1 MLYEKKA
8 LDYSAITMDMLKQQ
22 GVDIIKVAND
32 IIAFAKRNT
41 VSAGKQCKP
50 FLIGQNIQFDIGFLQ
65 QMMNYTGLM
74 EEFEKTF
81 AGTKDYYGNFQ
92 PHYIDTILIG
102 RLAFAADKEVT
113 SYKLEIVAS
122 QLGVDLDDAHDA
134 AADVTATL
142 DVLGVYTSR
151 LRNNEG
157 ATMATGQRDKTR
169 KHFKI

>member
-1 MLYEKKA
+1 MEEKMLTMKQESEIKEKAQKIKEEKK
-8 LDYSAITMDMLKQQ
+8 LRKIYPMVVF
-22 GVDIIKVAND
+22 GE
-32 IIAFAKRNT
+32 
-41 VSAGKQCKP
+41 AG
-50 FLIGQNIQFDIGFLQ
+50 D
-65 QMMNYTGLM
+65 
-74 EEFEKTF
+74 EKE
-81 AGTKDYYGNFQ
+81 
-92 PHYIDTILIG
+92 I
-102 RLAFAADKEVT
+102 T

-157 ATMATGQRDKTR
+157 ATMPTQQRDKTR